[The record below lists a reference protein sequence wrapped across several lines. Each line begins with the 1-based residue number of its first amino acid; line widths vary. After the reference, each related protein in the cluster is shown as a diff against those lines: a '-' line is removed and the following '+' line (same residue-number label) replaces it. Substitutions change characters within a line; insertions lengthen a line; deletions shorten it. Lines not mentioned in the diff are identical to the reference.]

1 MATVANTKE
10 AAAGAAVYN
19 KLTLNVYDLLVLGF
33 SNRMIWKCPTSN
45 ILDWYNKHVS
55 GNHLDVGVGTGY
67 LLDKCTFPVKQP
79 QVTLLDLNPSSLA
92 ATSKRLARYN
102 PKSYRANVLES
113 ITVDENGFDSIGMS
127 YLLHCL
133 PGAMQDK
140 GVVFSNLKQLLND
153 GGTLFGTTIL
163 GENLQYNFLA
173 KRILKIYNRKG
184 IFSNYH
190 DNLQDLE
197 SNLQEHFTDYSTH
210 VIGNVAFFMAHI

>member
-19 KLTLNVYDLLVLGF
+19 KLTLNVYDLFVLGF

-67 LLDKCTFPVKQP
+67 LLDKCTFPIKQP
-79 QVTLLDLNPSSLA
+79 QITLLDLNPSSLA

-102 PKSYRANVLES
+102 PKSYQANVLES

-133 PGAMQDK
+133 PGTMQDK
-140 GVVFSNLKQLLND
+140 GVVFANLKPLLSD

-163 GENLQYNFLA
+163 GESLQYNFLA
-173 KRILKIYNRKG
+173 KRMLKIYNRKG
-184 IFSNYH
+184 IFSNYY